1 MTETAVRETLPTPFG
16 GLTVVASGETVLAS
30 CFGDPGWLVGRLE
43 GIDGIDGLVIQN
55 GRIAPTISAAVTAYV
70 AGAVGALDE
79 VDVRQP
85 GGPFRQAA
93 WRAMRAIP
101 PGRTWS
107 YARLAAEA
115 GQPSAVRAAGSACA
129 RNLVAPFVP
138 CHRVVRSDGSLGG
151 YAYGLDVKRALLA
164 HESGVRWQEMKL
176 HPLPPHTGG
185 VG

>member
-1 MTETAVRETLPTPFG
+1 MTTAARETLPTPFG
-16 GLTVVASGETVLAS
+16 ELTVVASGETVLAS
-30 CFGDPGWLVGRLE
+30 CFGDPGWLGGRL
-43 GIDGIDGLVIQN
+43 DGLTVQD
-55 GRIAPTISAAVTAYV
+55 GRIASTISAAVAAYV
-70 AGAVGALDE
+70 AGDVGALDA
-79 VDVRQP
+79 VDVRQA

-93 WRAMRAIP
+93 WQAMRAIP
-101 PGRTWS
+101 PGQTWS

-164 HESGVRWQEMKL
+164 HESGVRWQEMKV
-176 HPLPPHTGG
+176 HPLRPQTGG

>member
-1 MTETAVRETLPTPFG
+1 MTETETAARETLPTPFG
-16 GLTVVASGETVLAS
+16 ALTVIASGDTVLAS
-30 CFGDPGWLVGRLE
+30 CFGDPGWLAERL
-43 GIDGIDGLVIQN
+43 DGIAVAD
-55 GRIAPTISAAVTAYV
+55 GRISPTVSAAVEAYV

-164 HESGVRWQEMKL
+164 HESGVRWQEMKV
-176 HPLPPHTGG
+176 HPLRPQTGG

>member
-1 MTETAVRETLPTPFG
+1 MNAIRETLPTPFG
-16 GLTVVASGETVLAS
+16 ALTVVAAGDTVLGS
-30 CFGDPGWLVGRLE
+30 CFGDPSWLAGRL
-43 GIDGIDGLVIQN
+43 DGVAVDD
-55 GRIAPTISAAVTAYV
+55 GRISPSISAAVAAYLAGEVGSLDAV
-70 AGAVGALDE
+70 A
-79 VDVRQP
+79 VRQP

-101 PGRTWS
+101 PGQTWS
-107 YARLAAEA
+107 YARLAAVA
-115 GQPSAVRAAGSACA
+115 GRPAAVRAAGSACA

-164 HESGVRWQEMKL
+164 HESGLRWQGVEFEL
-176 HPLPPHTGG
+176 LPPQTGR